1 VNDINNADQV
11 PLTFIQKARLIVE
24 CIPVIFFTAV
34 FIFSV
39 TVLDDIT
46 GAPAPPALLLF
57 LGFVIIVVGWIAIN
71 RLRDLVSGVVLIHED
86 VLERSWRSRGA
97 SGPRS
102 FRGKFEQL
110 GTMRLSSKA
119 YGQGQNGFRY
129 RVSLSPASKIV
140 WSLEKVQ

>member
-1 VNDINNADQV
+1 MNDLNNAHQV
-11 PLTFIQKARLIVE
+11 SLTFIQKTRLIVE
-24 CIPVIFFTAV
+24 CIPVIFFSAV

-39 TVLDDIT
+39 TILDDIT
-46 GAPAPPALLLF
+46 RAPTPPALLLF

-71 RLRDLVSGVVLIHED
+71 RLRDLVSGVVLIQED

-129 RVSLSPASKIV
+129 RVSFSPASKIV
-140 WSLEKVQ
+140 WSLENVQ